1 MSRAIEGGVELRDY
15 IKEMIKKK
23 KRHRWSNLSALKARL
38 CRVVQKDKK
47 KLS

>member
-23 KRHRWSNLSALKARL
+23 KSSLVQFVSIESKAL
-38 CRVVQKDKK
+38 
-47 KLS
+47 